1 MWNDAVNDWALTFR
15 DYADIMVESK
25 CKNLATLD
33 LYNYANTVSN
43 TKTEHRLMDVQQSKD
58 RTSTEAVFVA

>member
-1 MWNDAVNDWALTFR
+1 MWNDAVNDWALSFR
-15 DYADIMVESK
+15 EHADIMVESK

-58 RTSTEAVFVA
+58 RSGTEIELVA

>member
-33 LYNYANTVSN
+33 LYNYADA
-43 TKTEHRLMDVQQSKD
+43 EHRLMDVQQSTD
-58 RTSTEAVFVA
+58 RSGTEVELVA

>member
-33 LYNYANTVSN
+33 LYNYANTISN
-43 TKTEHRLMDVQQSKD
+43 TSTEHRLLDVQQSKD
-58 RTSTEAVFVA
+58 RTSTEAVFAA